1 MDAMKMNLDIPDRLP
16 SVLPVLP
23 LRQGFLLPGVAAPF
37 GVAREASLAALKES
51 AREHDGWLLLA
62 MQSEPSE
69 KPDPNEFLPIGVL
82 ARLLHPLDRPEGS
95 KAVAL
100 QGVARVRWVRFTET
114 EPLLRAE
121 FQAVEDVWPD
131 TVEAEALKRALLEA
145 VDSIAEKLQ
154 VQVPI
159 QVMARNVE
167 NPAVLVDIVAAF
179 VESELPWKHEM
190 LMTLDPLVRARAV
203 LQRAN
208 EVSNIIDAQRSIED
222 KIREDVKGQEREAIL
237 RRQLKAIQDEL
248 GEGDE
253 GEFAELKKKLEALE
267 LSEDA
272 RKAVD
277 KELRRL
283 DRIPQGSPERNVAVD
298 WLTWV
303 SDLPWG
309 KRSSTELD
317 IPSVERKLES
327 SHLGLKDVKR
337 QVLENLAVRKLA
349 GSGRADVL
357 LLVGPPGVGK
367 TSIAEAI
374 AEATGRKLVRVALGG
389 VRDESELRGHRR
401 TYIGSRPGR
410 IIEGLRRAEV
420 SDPVVLLDE
429 VDKLGRGWQGDP
441 ASALLEILDP
451 EQNHAFTDHY
461 LEVPFDLSKAL
472 FIATAND
479 AGEISAPLMDRMEV
493 VELQGYTVREKVQ
506 IAREYVLPK
515 LARNVGLDVGSV
527 QVSDEAIEAV
537 INGWTREAG
546 VRQLQRALGKLY
558 RAAALEKATHDGES
572 VVKVDPDDL
581 KTYLGRRKFRDE
593 RHEIPERPG
602 VATGLAWTPMGG
614 DVLYV
619 EASDVPGSGQL
630 VLTGQLGDVMKES
643 ARAALTY
650 ALHNAEDLGVLPD
663 VMSRKDV
670 HVHVP
675 AGATPKD
682 GPSAG
687 ITMFT
692 ALASLLSGRSV
703 RPRLAMTGEASL
715 RGRVLPVGGIKSKV
729 LAAHAHGVKTVI
741 LPKANEPDLE
751 EVPPEVLKELEVVLV
766 EQMSEVLERALEP
779 VPTYT
784 PTFRRPTA
792 VV

>member
-1 MDAMKMNLDIPDRLP
+1 MKMNLDIPDRLP